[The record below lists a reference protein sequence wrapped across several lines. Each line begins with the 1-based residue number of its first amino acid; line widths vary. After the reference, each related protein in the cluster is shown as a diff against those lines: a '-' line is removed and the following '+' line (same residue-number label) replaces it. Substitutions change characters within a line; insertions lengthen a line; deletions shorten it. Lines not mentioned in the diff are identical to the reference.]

1 MPLLTEAETV
11 LMDNAKVPL
20 VEVMA
25 LADFGKVAVGV
36 KVDHVLDG
44 DTGALE
50 ASDAKMDTRA
60 TD

>member
-1 MPLLTEAETV
+1 
-11 LMDNAKVPL
+11 MDNAKVPL